1 MHWYCWST
9 FLCRIAV
16 YYSTISTLVYCSSSF
31 CLPHKLVLYVA
42 VFGILLST
50 VCVIIFLIQKKTYNI
65 IAAGKNPIKPV
76 YQVLKYAIK
85 NKYPKL
91 RRASTYCDDK
101 MPSRLD
107 FGSKDFGGP
116 YLKEQ
121 VEDTRAFLWI
131 TLLLC
136 SLIGFNLKGDT
147 YSLAHKLQEAGF
159 PSKLNCI
166 VFGFDLNNIMHLTIV
181 LVIPVY
187 QLIVLPLTRN
197 YSPSMVKR
205 MGIGLVC
212 SFLSVLM
219 SIIIKASIKQN
230 GNTHPEC
237 SVYILSTLNKTIP
250 DSDFI
255 YPALFIPQF
264 LNGLSYF
271 FVFVTALEFIC
282 AQAPQMMKGMLIGLW
297 YALISVDYFFIGL
310 FDVFI
315 LHE

>member
-1 MHWYCWST
+1 MITVAVAMFVFCILGAVSYVPTDANNDTPVQLTAVVPLLIGMIGEGMFEANAIQFGTDQLVDANYQELSAMVHWYCWST

-31 CLPHKLVLYVA
+31 CLPHKLVLYVG

-121 VEDTRAFLWI
+121 VEDTRAF
-131 TLLLC
+131 
-136 SLIGFNLKGDT
+136 F
-147 YSLAHKLQEAGF
+147 
-159 PSKLNCI
+159 
-166 VFGFDLNNIMHLTIV
+166 
-181 LVIPVY
+181 
-187 QLIVLPLTRN
+187 
-197 YSPSMVKR
+197 
-205 MGIGLVC
+205 
-212 SFLSVLM
+212 
-219 SIIIKASIKQN
+219 
-230 GNTHPEC
+230 
-237 SVYILSTLNKTIP
+237 
-250 DSDFI
+250 
-255 YPALFIPQF
+255 
-264 LNGLSYF
+264 
-271 FVFVTALEFIC
+271 
-282 AQAPQMMKGMLIGLW
+282 
-297 YALISVDYFFIGL
+297 VDYSTSLLINWIQFKRRH
-310 FDVFI
+310 VFSST
-315 LHE
+315 